1 MKPQRTPSKEATSRP
16 ANAPAGMLGYLAHI
30 GRSMFHHPDEN
41 ADRQQARR
49 YWSVMHV
56 DADGILQ
63 NTTVS
68 VVAVHPGLRSVTVR
82 READEQEIIL
92 RVSKIVEAIDLQ
104 SGKRIDLSQW
114 LASSPR

>member
-1 MKPQRTPSKEATSRP
+1 MKPQRAPSKMASKP
-16 ANAPAGMLGYLAHI
+16 ANAPAGMLSYLAHI
-30 GRSMFHHPDEN
+30 GRSMFHHPDDHDTPQET
-41 ADRQQARR
+41 QR
-49 YWSVMHV
+49 YWAVMYV

-82 READEQEIIL
+82 READGQELIL
-92 RVSKIVEAIDLQ
+92 RVSKIVEAIDLR

-114 LASSPR
+114 LAGNPR